1 VRIFKSL
8 SWLLAIACM
17 AACPSALAEVAPVA
31 PATEQ
36 EEGDD
41 DVPEAGA
48 TVREHVESLVRDAVL
63 AYLQGM
69 GIREQGLDVVVR
81 QQMDST
87 GRIESLQAQIRITTD
102 IEHPEQIGRE
112 ARQAVQRA
120 LIDDGY
126 RFVLPGVETAE
137 LPPEVASRPIA
148 QVVLTVDYPEG
159 PKGWQERL
167 EIGPILVFTAIVLLM
182 LAGFYLCWLM
192 ARRLWRTLRHAP
204 TADLG
209 PAPAQAYTGAAAFPP
224 DLSGLPP
231 LPGTMA
237 RQDPVLDLTPPPP
250 LDLPSPGDATALP
263 PTPGA
268 LEESDGPA
276 RQALISAFA
285 DMPFDKAVRALSAF
299 DAATR
304 HAIIDKLGL
313 HLSVRRRIEQELAE
327 LSRS

>member
-1 VRIFKSL
+1 MRIFKSL
-8 SWLLAIACM
+8 YWLVAIAGM
-17 AACPSALAEVAPVA
+17 AAGVSVLAEVAPVA

-36 EEGDD
+36 DAGDD
-41 DVPEAGA
+41 EVPEAGA
-48 TVREHVESLVRDAVL
+48 TAREHVESVVRDAVL

-69 GIREQGLDVVVR
+69 GIREQGLEVEVR
-81 QQMDST
+81 PQMDST
-87 GRIESLQAQIRITTD
+87 GRIESLQAQISITTD

-167 EIGPILVFTAIVLLM
+167 EIGPILVLMAIVLLM

-192 ARRLWRTLRHAP
+192 ARRLLRTLLHAP
-204 TADLG
+204 TADSA
-209 PAPAQAYTGAAAFPP
+209 PAPAQGYTGAAAFPP
-224 DLSGLPP
+224 DLTGLPS
-231 LPGTMA
+231 LPATMA
-237 RQDPVLDLTPPPP
+237 RQEPALDLTPPPP
-250 LDLPSPGDATALP
+250 LDLPAPGDAAALP
-263 PTPGA
+263 PMPGS
-268 LEESDGPA
+268 LEESDGSA

-304 HAIIDKLGL
+304 QAIIEKLGL